1 MSKTTVIGL
10 TGPTGAGKSAVARR
24 LETAGATVID
34 ADVLARRVVEPGE
47 AALTALVERFSA
59 AILTPD
65 GTLDR
70 ARLAKVVFA
79 DREAIERLN
88 AIIHPLV
95 QQEMDAQLELCRK
108 NGEQVVVLDVPLLFE
123 AGMQHMGDIVACV
136 TAPQEIQIMR
146 MHSRNGYTRE
156 EAMSR
161 IRSQMAVDEKAKRS
175 DVVIDTN
182 CTLDE
187 LRTNV
192 EMLYQE
198 WLDAARKENT

>member
-70 ARLAKVVFA
+70 AALAKIAFA
-79 DREAIERLN
+79 SSDATAALN
-88 AIIHPLV
+88 AIVHPAV
-95 QQEMDAQLELCRK
+95 IARMKQELEEAKRR
-108 NGEQVVVLDVPLLFE
+108 GVAVVVLDVPLLFQ
-123 AGMQHMGDIVACV
+123 AGLETLCDLTVTV
-136 TAPQEIQIMR
+136 TASDAVRKE
-146 MHSRNGYTRE
+146 
-156 EAMSR
+156 R
-161 IRSQMAVDEKAKRS
+161 ICRRD
-175 DVVIDTN
+175 
-182 CTLDE
+182 TLDE
-187 LRTNV
+187 AAATARMNAQPPAEYYTSRADRVIDNNGD
-192 EMLYQE
+192 EDA
-198 WLDAARKENT
+198 LDAAVAVLLREVTR